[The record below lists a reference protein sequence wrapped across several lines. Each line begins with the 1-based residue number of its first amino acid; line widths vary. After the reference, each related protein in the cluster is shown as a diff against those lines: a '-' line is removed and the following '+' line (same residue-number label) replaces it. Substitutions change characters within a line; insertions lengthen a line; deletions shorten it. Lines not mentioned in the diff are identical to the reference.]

1 MNKGLILLIKIIT
14 TLSFLGLL
22 ICVAIDASG
31 RMELVCCTV
40 ATVGT
45 YILVSQKKK
54 RKSV

>member
-54 RKSV
+54 RKNV

>member
-1 MNKGLILLIKIIT
+1 MNKRLILAIKIIT

-22 ICVAIDASG
+22 ICVAADASG
-31 RMELVCCTV
+31 RLELVCCTA

-54 RKSV
+54 RENS